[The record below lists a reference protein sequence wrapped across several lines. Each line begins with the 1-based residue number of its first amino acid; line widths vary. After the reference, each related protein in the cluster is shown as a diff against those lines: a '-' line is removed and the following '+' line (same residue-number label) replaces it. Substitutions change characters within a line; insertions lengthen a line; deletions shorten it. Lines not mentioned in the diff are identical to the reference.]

1 MNSNAG
7 TSPDISALR
16 GSKTEKAAWILLGLA
31 LIVVYAPHVAYMA
44 VNWWNDPNYS
54 HGFLVP
60 LVAGYLLWRNREEL
74 IRAADGPNAWGL
86 AVVSFGLVLLV
97 LGQVGH
103 EFFLRRFSLI
113 PVLWGLALTAW
124 GWALARRTWFPAA
137 YLVLMI
143 PLPYVVYDSVA
154 FPLRLVAATFAG
166 WVLRLT
172 GLPVL
177 VEGNVIHL
185 PSAVLDVV
193 DACSGIRS
201 LVSLLAVGLLL
212 AYFITP
218 RLWQKVLLVLL
229 VPPIAVFTNALR
241 VVSAGLLAEFIGP
254 ETLEGAMHD
263 LTGWLVF
270 MAAFALL
277 AFVAW
282 LMRRLTPG
290 LSKSGEVKNEN

>member
-1 MNSNAG
+1 MNPSPV
-7 TSPDISALR
+7 TSPDPPAQR
-16 GSKTEKAAWILLGLA
+16 GSKTENAAWILLGLA
-31 LIVVYAPHVAYMA
+31 LLGVYAPHVAYMA

-60 LVAGYLLWRNREEL
+60 LVTAYLLWRNRENL
-74 IRAADGPNAWGL
+74 ARAAGRPNAWGL
-86 AVVSFGLVLLV
+86 AVIGFGLVLLV

-124 GWALARRTWFPAA
+124 GWTLARRTWFPAV
-137 YLVLMI
+137 YLILMI

-154 FPLRLVAATFAG
+154 FPLRLVAASFAG

-177 VEGNVIHL
+177 VEGNIIHL
-185 PSAVLDVV
+185 PNAVLDVV

-212 AYFITP
+212 AHFVTP
-218 RLWQKVLLVLL
+218 RLWQKTLLMLL
-229 VPPIAVFTNALR
+229 VPPVAVFTNSLR
-241 VVSAGLLAEFIGP
+241 VVSAGLMAESIGP
-254 ETLEGAMHD
+254 QMLEGTVHD
-263 LTGWLVF
+263 LTGWVVF

-277 AFVAW
+277 AFLAW
-282 LMRRLTPG
+282 LMRRFTPG
-290 LSKSGEVKNEN
+290 APGDGEVSNES

>member
-1 MNSNAG
+1 MSSRPD
-7 TSPDISALR
+7 TSPDMPAQS
-16 GSKTEKAAWILLGLA
+16 GSKAEYAAWVLLGLV
-31 LIVVYAPHVAYMA
+31 LLGVYVPHLAYMV

-60 LVAGYLLWRNREEL
+60 LVAGYLLWRNRETL
-74 IRAADGPNAWGL
+74 KRSAGSPNVWGL
-86 AVVSFGLVLLV
+86 AVIGLGLVLLV

-124 GWALARRTWFPAA
+124 GWALARRTWFPAM
-137 YLVLMI
+137 YLTLMI

-154 FPLRLVAATFAG
+154 FPLRLVAASFAG
-166 WVLRLT
+166 WLLRLT

-185 PSAVLDVV
+185 PNAVLDVV

-201 LVSLLAVGLLL
+201 LISLLAVGLLL
-212 AYFITP
+212 AHFVTP

-229 VPPIAVFTNALR
+229 VPPVAVFTNSLR
-241 VVSAGLLAEFIGP
+241 VVSAGLMAESIGP
-254 ETLEGAMHD
+254 QMLEGAVHD

-282 LMRRLTPG
+282 LMRRVTLGAPE
-290 LSKSGEVKNEN
+290 SREVNHES